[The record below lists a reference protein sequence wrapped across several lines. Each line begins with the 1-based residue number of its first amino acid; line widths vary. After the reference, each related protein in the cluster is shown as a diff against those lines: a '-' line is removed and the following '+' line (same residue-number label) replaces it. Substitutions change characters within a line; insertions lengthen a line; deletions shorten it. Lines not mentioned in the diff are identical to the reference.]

1 MDSVFSGEEA
11 YGKHLDLY
19 YPQTLYLNLDGTSRL
34 SYIGYLDMLKTGK
47 VERTLLLREKITP
60 AYLNYVQTLYDY
72 LTGYFNRALPL
83 VNLQE
88 KLKEEED
95 NFAAAWEAGTVEG
108 WEEERKK
115 ASAAAG
121 EAIWCGY
128 CGSRNRRIRLCSSQV
143 RSTTR
148 RKRST
153 MRI

>member
-34 SYIGYLDMLKTGK
+34 SYIGYLDMLKSGK
-47 VERTLLLREKITP
+47 VERTLLLREKTTP

-83 VNLQE
+83 INLQE
-88 KLKEEED
+88 KLRQEED

-115 ASAAAG
+115 AAAPAG

-128 CGSRNRRIRLCSSQV
+128 CGCRARRMWRGSFQAK
-143 RSTTR
+143 STTR
-148 RKRST
+148 RRRST